1 MQTGAKIEARRFAR
15 VMMDVDVNIYSQK
28 NGLAPGRTVDI
39 SEGGISAVVPIDLFI
54 GETVKMEISF
64 PLESV
69 TVTAVVRSR
78 NVFRYGFEFDQR
90 NSSKE
95 LRRDLTRPNLCGSGA
110 LARRSF
116 PTKPAV
122 PAALPTIS
130 A

>member
-1 MQTGAKIEARRFAR
+1 
-15 VMMDVDVNIYSQK
+15 MMDVDVNIYSHK

-78 NVFRYGFEFDQR
+78 NVFRYGFEFDQPKTGKR
-90 NSSKE
+90 THRKGTHQKSSGE
-95 LRRDLTRPNLCGSGA
+95 ALTRPNLCGAGA
-110 LARRSF
+110 LARRSLL
-116 PTKPAV
+116 TKPAA